1 MHSLADLLADR
12 KISFVTTLCKGWQRA
27 STARSITCFTSCK
40 VTVPSH
46 VSKSVALAHC
56 NVVLGSKSFDKLHVN
71 HSELTDV
78 VAVRM
83 SGKQQLSMQHT

>member
-1 MHSLADLLADR
+1 M
-12 KISFVTTLCKGWQRA
+12 
-27 STARSITCFTSCK
+27 
-40 VTVPSH
+40 PSH